1 MLIEV
6 TWKGAILIEK
16 QLVVVGR
23 VTDLQTRKYP
33 DIGDLWDDAISL

>member
-6 TWKGAILIEK
+6 TWKGATLIEK

-33 DIGDLWDDAISL
+33 GIGDSWGGAISL